1 MNLLLVLQSVG
12 RACSS
17 PERREPAGFRTMS
30 PKTQILVRKL
40 INMYT
45 TLTYQIITVIC
56 FITDSRVPIQKQQL
70 LTILRTLRLS
80 SCERS
85 RWQLWGVAELLKAG
99 YCCGDGWWM
108 CDFTWQLELLRGVA
122 GILYTFGLITLQLI
136 YGPRGLTHWGW
147 VAWQDES
154 IM

>member
-1 MNLLLVLQSVG
+1 
-12 RACSS
+12 
-17 PERREPAGFRTMS
+17 MS

-85 RWQLWGVAELLKAG
+85 RWQL
-99 YCCGDGWWM
+99 
-108 CDFTWQLELLRGVA
+108 
-122 GILYTFGLITLQLI
+122 
-136 YGPRGLTHWGW
+136 
-147 VAWQDES
+147 
-154 IM
+154 